1 MSDIIPQCISCKYN
15 PCKWY
20 NAKQR
25 EKINLSYEKC
35 KYFEQKKEFDK
46 ILN

>member
-1 MSDIIPQCISCKYN
+1 MSDIIPQCLTCKYN
-15 PCKWY
+15 PCKWFDD
-20 NAKQR
+20 KQR
-25 EKINLSYEKC
+25 KKINLSYEKC